1 MMGGEEAKGGHCG
14 DMEGKKQVEGLGR
27 LVAGRGEIA
36 FSVVCL
42 LYKRLFGGGGTGKT
56 WRKAGVIFCAS

>member
-1 MMGGEEAKGGHCG
+1 
-14 DMEGKKQVEGLGR
+14 MEGKKQVEGLGR